1 MVLCGV
7 LLLGA
12 LAATARTVLDL
23 DTAHQPV
30 PLADWGD
37 YWYDPDGN
45 AGTQR
50 IESDSAIRWQ
60 PTRQDAIYP
69 LSAGRALW
77 LRFTVPAT
85 PDAERWYFEIAQ
97 PSVDRVSLYS
107 RDSAGAWTAQH
118 AGDMVAVR
126 DWPVPH
132 RHPLLP
138 IAVSAEEPR
147 QYLVRIENTRAFSA
161 PMEFVSESHL
171 NRASQRSSLLLGLYF
186 GLTALAIVLAL
197 VSAVSLRDSTYVLY
211 ASTVF
216 LITATQACLTG
227 IAGLHLWDGS
237 PRWND
242 VSPSVL
248 PVLSAAVL
256 VLFVSSVVSIPE
268 RSPPLHR
275 KLLLLALVS
284 LGIVA
289 ALFLGQRALRLPL
302 VLAYLGAAVGATLFT
317 LGWAWR
323 HGDRYARWLLPASLP
338 VLFGAI
344 FPIARA
350 AELIPTSFWTA
361 HSMQLG
367 AVIEVPIL
375 LVILLLRSQERREYR
390 RRVQRLDRVDP
401 ATGLINREVFTE
413 RLDRMAAR
421 SKRLKHQG
429 AVLVADLTNALEI
442 QRHFDRRSAQELRL
456 HVAGR
461 LLSTAREIDT
471 VARLDIERFGMLIE
485 GPLTPAEA
493 QAIGA
498 RMVARCL
505 MPFKDRPDDWIGQ
518 LRVAQAIVPLDGDN
532 ATALLARL
540 EGLLDSIPPES
551 KRAVFV
557 LGDRPPVAA

>member
-23 DTAHQPV
+23 DTSRQPV

-37 YWYDPDGN
+37 FWYDPDGT

-50 IESDSAIRWQ
+50 VESDGRIAWQ
-60 PTRQDAIYP
+60 PTRRDAVYP
-69 LSAGRALW
+69 LAAGQALW

-85 PDAERWYFEIAQ
+85 PDAERWYFEVAQ

-107 RDSAGAWTAQH
+107 RDSTGAWTAQH
-118 AGDMVAVR
+118 AGDTIAVR

-138 IAVSAEEPR
+138 VAVSAEEPR
-147 QYLVRIENTRAFSA
+147 QYLVRIENTRGFSA
-161 PMEFVSESHL
+161 PLEFVSESHL
-171 NRASQRSSLLLGLYF
+171 NRASQQASLLLGLYF

-197 VSAVSLRDSTYVLY
+197 VSAATLRDNTYVLY
-211 ASTVF
+211 AMTVF
-216 LITATQACLTG
+216 LMTATQACLTG

-242 VSPSVL
+242 ASQSVL

-275 KLLLLALVS
+275 NLVGLALVS
-284 LGIVA
+284 LGVVA
-289 ALFLGQRALRLPL
+289 ALLAQRTLRLPL
-302 VLAYLGAAVGATLFT
+302 VLGYLGATVIATLFT

-338 VLFGAI
+338 VLFGAA

-361 HSMQLG
+361 HSMQIG

-375 LVILLLRSQERREYR
+375 LVILLLRSQERREYQR
-390 RRVQRLDRVDP
+390 RLQRLDRVDP
-401 ATGLINREVFTE
+401 ATGLINRDVFAE

-421 SKRLKHQG
+421 SRRLKHQS
-429 AVLVADLTNALEI
+429 AVLIADLTNANEI
-442 QRHFDRRSAQELRL
+442 QRRFDRRSAQELRL

-471 VARLDIERFGMLIE
+471 VARLDVERFGMLVE

-505 MPFKDRPDDWIGQ
+505 MPFKDRPDDWVGQ
-518 LRVAQAIVPLDGDN
+518 LRVAQAIVPLDGDS
-532 ATALLARL
+532 APALLARL
-540 EGLLDSIPPES
+540 EGLLDSVPPDS
-551 KRAVFV
+551 KRAVFP
-557 LGDRPPVAA
+557 LGDRAPVAA